1 MRQQFLFLA
10 AFYQVAEKLAPDE
23 VAAIPIKRSYEII
36 QAGHGASTIIQ

>member
-23 VAAIPIKRSYEII
+23 VAAIPIKRSCENIDGR
-36 QAGHGASTIIQ
+36 AVLHNVSC